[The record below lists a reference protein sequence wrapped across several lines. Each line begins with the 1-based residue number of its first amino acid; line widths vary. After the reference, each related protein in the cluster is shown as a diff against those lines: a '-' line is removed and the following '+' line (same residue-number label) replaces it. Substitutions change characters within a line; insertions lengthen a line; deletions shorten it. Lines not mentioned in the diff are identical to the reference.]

1 MVKLSM
7 NVDNIVVEEC
17 IVMERREESEVDC
30 DVSDDNE
37 IIRNVLI
44 FIKEKYVKFL

>member
-7 NVDNIVVEEC
+7 NEIIDNIVVEEC

-30 DVSDDNE
+30 DVDDNE
-37 IIRNVLI
+37 IIRNVCD
-44 FIKEKYVKFL
+44 FY